1 MKIFKFNTR
10 KNYISLFSILIIFL
24 SIVLILHFI
33 NTLEVFASDSGNKQD
48 IVSGV
53 VPHHLLAEDIIE
65 DFFIYISSQ
74 ENPETI
80 ILLSPDHFQSGILN
94 DNNTFITLNWE
105 SGSEKEEFNNI
116 KIDSLL
122 AKKLA
127 VENKIALNS
136 SAIVYDHGITNL
148 IPYIKK
154 YLPNTMLLP
163 VLIPADITKEQVEQ
177 LVKTIDENTLFNTI
191 VVASVDFSHYLPSM
205 AANFHDTKS
214 IRVLLNFEEEN
225 FKNIEVDCWQ
235 ALYTVRLFA
244 KLRQKETPYIVAHK
258 NSADFLNLKLE
269 ETTSYFSVVFGEK
282 KSEEIFSNLSIEAF
296 NERVKTVLLVGDIML
311 DRGVENLIKQN
322 SIYYSFKKISQFLR
336 GIDIVFGNLEGP
348 IINNPLE
355 FPANSLKFTFNPQV
369 IKGASWCNFNLFS
382 LANNHTLDMGK
393 EGLEETKEWLKKY
406 GINFVGNPLFSIS
419 DDLDSAFFRDN
430 ITFLAFNRIFPF
442 IAKEEEIIKTIKMVK
457 SSKPDNFLIV
467 SLHWGEEYKLNN
479 SSAQQK
485 LAHQII
491 EAGADLI
498 IGHHPHVVQNIEKY
512 QGKLIFYSLGNF
524 IFDQYFSPDTQ
535 QGLAVGLEI
544 YPDRLF
550 FRLFPLQINLSQ
562 PVLMKKNKA
571 SEFLIQLAKRSD
583 DKLVDEIK
591 DGIIKIER

>member
-1 MKIFKFNTR
+1 M
-10 KNYISLFSILIIFL
+10 ILN
-24 SIVLILHFI
+24 FI

-53 VPHHLLAEDIIE
+53 VPHHLLAKDIME
-65 DFFIYISSQ
+65 DFFSYISSR
-74 ENPETI
+74 EKPKTI
-80 ILLSPDHFQSGILN
+80 VILSPDHFQSGILMGSN
-94 DNNTFITLNWE
+94 SFITIALE
-105 SGSEKEEFNNI
+105 GDDEEFNNL
-116 KIDSLL
+116 KVDTLL
-122 AKKLA
+122 WGKLFK
-127 VENKIALNS
+127 ENKMALNN
-136 SAIVYDHGITNL
+136 SAVIAEHGVTTL
-148 IPYIKK
+148 LPYIRK
-154 YLPNTMLLP
+154 YFPETNILPI
-163 VLIPADITKEQVEQ
+163 LIPADITKEQVEQ
-177 LVKTIDENTLFNTI
+177 LVKTIDENTLLDTI
-191 VVASVDFSHYLPSM
+191 VVASVDFSHYLPSR
-205 AANFHDTKS
+205 AADFHDTKS

-235 ALYTVRLFA
+235 ALYAARLFA
-244 KLRQKETPYIVAHK
+244 KLRQKETPHIIAHK
-258 NSADFLNLKLE
+258 NSADFLNLELE

-282 KSEEIFSNLSIEAF
+282 QPKENISGSTIKVF
-296 NERVKTVLLVGDIML
+296 NEGVKTILLVGDIML
-311 DRGVENLIKQN
+311 DRGVEDLIKQN
-322 SIYYSFKKISQFLR
+322 SIYYPFQKISNFLR

-348 IINNPLE
+348 VVNNPPE
-355 FPANSLKFTFNPQV
+355 FPDDSLKFAFNPEV

-393 EGLEETKEWLKKY
+393 KGLEETKEWLKKY
-406 GINFVGNPLFSIS
+406 GINFIGSPLSGSS
-419 DDLDSAFFRDN
+419 DKLDSFFSTDN
-430 ITFLAFNRIFPF
+430 IIFLAFNQIFPF
-442 IAKEEEIIKTIKMVK
+442 MIREEEIIKTIKTVK
-457 SSKPDNFLIV
+457 SLNPDNFLIV
-467 SLHWGEEYKLNN
+467 SLHWGEEYKLIN
-479 SSAQQK
+479 SPAQQS

-544 YPDRLF
+544 YPDRLVC
-550 FRLFPLQINLSQ
+550 RLFPLQINLSQ
-562 PVLMKKNKA
+562 PVLMEQNKA